1 MLKKSESAY
10 WILVKPLFE
19 KVDIYTTPENYLAS
33 IAALSQPLVNVY
45 AAHFC
50 LSEIHNGGLLQ
61 FFWNNTGVLEPEAV
75 EGFKAVGMP
84 KLAALVS
91 ETAALLG
98 DTYPRDRDDRW
109 DALVAASGRDDDDMT
124 EIIKEIAKKDGGDKE
139 ADRAVDFYRVFVK
152 ATEPL
157 GFDELDK
164 KAWELAG
171 TENGGFDQ
179 AADQHLRSI
188 GLTEPQ

>member
-1 MLKKSESAY
+1 MSKSESAY
-10 WILVKPLFE
+10 WVLVKPLLE

-50 LSEIHNGGLLQ
+50 LSEIHNGGFLQ

-75 EGFKAVGMP
+75 AGFTSVGMP
-84 KLAALVS
+84 KLAALVN

-98 DTYPRDRDDRW
+98 DTYPRDRDGRW
-109 DALVAASGRDDDDMT
+109 DALVAASGRSDDDMT
-124 EIIKEIAKKDGGDKE
+124 GIIKEIAKKDSGDKE

-157 GFDELDK
+157 GFDELDRQV
-164 KAWELAG
+164 WELAG

-179 AADQHLRSI
+179 AADRYVRST
-188 GLTEPQ
+188 GLAEAE